1 VRTFAVLSGLLILTT
16 LSACSQKAGDAEPQF
31 LKLDCQQHFD
41 DQAAAIRA
49 QAHLV
54 PAPHAPGEPY
64 AFYSSEDGRTS
75 YLITEPG
82 APGHPAIMMQVAG
95 GGDVKT
101 TGCAYG
107 NKRGYEQ
114 LRTYL
119 DSLKTWSRR

>member
-1 VRTFAVLSGLLILTT
+1 MRRVVPALIGLLT
-16 LSACSQKAGDAEPQF
+16 LAACSPKGDEAAPQF
-31 LKLDCQQHFD
+31 LKLDCRQAFD
-41 DQAAAIRA
+41 DQAKAIVT
-49 QAHLV
+49 QPHLV

-75 YLITEPG
+75 YLVTEAG

-114 LRTYL
+114 LRAYL